1 MATRRGWDGRLLRKV
16 DGLALDGWAAAEILR
31 ELEEEV
37 RSGSLTADRVPTIR
51 AIERWVKAI
60 QPKDPSGRWRL
71 SVADAEDAEFLLAAR
86 AAVMSSTEG
95 RVRELSVAAA
105 AWLRV
110 IHAAAPDL
118 APIWAYRF
126 ARLYQVRVGRN
137 EDTGDL
143 DALVG
148 FGPWRSKRATA
159 EYERAL
165 DAGWVVRSPTTIN
178 MNLPTRVVL
187 VAGEPPSAD
196 GELPLWGD
204 LAWVGVL
211 AEGMDADPGPEGAS
225 GGHDR

>member
-16 DGLALDGWAAAEILR
+16 DGLALDGWTAAEILR
-31 ELEEEV
+31 ELEEGV
-37 RSGSLTADRVPTIR
+37 RSGSLTADRVPNIR

-95 RVRELSVAAA
+95 RVREVSVATA

-110 IHAAAPDL
+110 IHAVAADL

-126 ARLYQVRVGRN
+126 ARLYQVRVERKA
-137 EDTGDL
+137 DTGDL

-148 FGPWRSKRATA
+148 FGPWRSEQAAA
-159 EYERAL
+159 EYERAV
-165 DAGWVVRSPTTIN
+165 DAGWVVRSPTTID

-187 VAGEPPSAD
+187 VAGDPPTAD
-196 GELPLWGD
+196 GEPHLHGGLD
-204 LAWVGVL
+204 WVGVL
-211 AEGMDADPGPEGAS
+211 AEGMDADPGPDRAS
-225 GGHDR
+225 GGDDR